1 MEKEI
6 MARRT
11 RMQELNSQAQDLVD
25 AGHFDPNAVEETRIV
40 MEERFVR
47 IFLCNST
54 EQAPRDFVTNIP
66 FRWRDCVVMR
76 PVLWLVDIYAGKNT
90 QATTNWCMVNTPLF
104 FFQGRC
110 HGCPIV
116 REGRG
121 ARAHSWLLP
130 VQQRRGRWRGE
141 DVYTCLIWNTGLG
154 LCHVRTRKLKIWC

>member
-66 FRWRDCVVMR
+66 FRWRDYAVMW
-76 PVLWLVDIYAGKNT
+76 PG
-90 QATTNWCMVNTPLF
+90 PLI
-104 FFQGRC
+104 GG
-110 HGCPIV
+110 HM
-116 REGRG
+116 
-121 ARAHSWLLP
+121 
-130 VQQRRGRWRGE
+130 RGE
-141 DVYTCLIWNTGLG
+141 
-154 LCHVRTRKLKIWC
+154 KIPK